1 MRVRSEGGGA
11 YMIEPGASL
20 PTEEVC
26 KEEHHLEVFKKNW
39 YPTFFIH
46 FFSLQVPRNNLDDEV
61 KSPLISILYVHV
73 SGEDIRVCHHFNIRV
88 VFKSGWSLQSI
99 PTRAKDT
106 LPSSMSSYI
115 CCTPCSYR
123 KVYKGETIR
132 RLEMRTKEHK
142 NAYKKGA
149 LEKSAGPTNIL
160 SCGMRLLWLI
170 RLKDGGN
177 FSWKKHC
184 MSIWHLRIST
194 SILQWLFSYMLVINT
209 PRRLEYIA
217 EMLTIAL
224 LAFWLIFLRAF
235 AFIVVTKRQ
244 THTHTCTYT

>member
-1 MRVRSEGGGA
+1 MCVRSEGGGA

-26 KEEHHLEVFKKNW
+26 KEEHHLKVFKKIDTQHFSFIFFHYR
-39 YPTFFIH
+39 YPETILIMKWNHHSFQFCMYMY
-46 FFSLQVPRNNLDDEV
+46 QVKTSESV
-61 KSPLISILYVHV
+61 TIQHQS
-73 SGEDIRVCHHFNIRV
+73 C
-88 VFKSGWSLQSI
+88 SGWSLQSI

-106 LPSSMSSYI
+106 LPSNMSSYI

-194 SILQWLFSYMLVINT
+194 SILQWLFSCMLGINT
-209 PRRLEYIA
+209 LRRLEYIA